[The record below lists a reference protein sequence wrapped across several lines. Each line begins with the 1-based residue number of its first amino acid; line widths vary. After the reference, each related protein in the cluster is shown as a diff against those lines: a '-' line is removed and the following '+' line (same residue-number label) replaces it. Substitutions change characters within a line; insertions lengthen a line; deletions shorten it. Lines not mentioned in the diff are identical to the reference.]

1 MRFLTMALATTTQP
15 KTKVTPEEKI
25 CNEVIKLLE
34 KGVQPWQKKWT
45 TSTSGSY
52 RNFITGHKYSGANVA
67 LLTMYECVYNYTSNL
82 YCGFAQA
89 RSKGWLVKKGSVA
102 SYIMHPKPVKYD
114 KLDKDGNPVKD
125 KDGKPI
131 IVQYMSFQCVPI
143 FNSDCLQGKDAQSQ
157 DALEQ
162 AIKAEQRNIKEN
174 INDIETR
181 KHKCF
186 TVLKDYI
193 DREEIEYREGGDR
206 AYYSPSSDLIGMPA
220 PKQFQDSDSFLA
232 TMAHECIHSTK
243 KPSRLDRSFGASR
256 FGNDAYARE
265 ELVAELGCLILTRS
279 LNVGSQIENH
289 ASYLNS
295 WLSGIKEDRS
305 YLFKSL
311 AYANKA
317 ANYIMNPELVG
328 KN

>member
-1 MRFLTMALATTTQP
+1 MALATTTKP
-15 KTKVTPEEKI
+15 KAKKQTPEEKI

-34 KGVQPWQKKWT
+34 KGVHPWQKKWT

-67 LLTMYECVYNYTSNL
+67 LLTMYECVYGYTSNL

-131 IVQYMSFQCVPI
+131 VVQYMSFQCVPI
-143 FNSDCLQGKDAQSQ
+143 FNSDCLQGKDAKSQ
-157 DALEQ
+157 DALDQ

-186 TVLKDYI
+186 TVLKNYI
-193 DREEIEYREGGDR
+193 DREEIEYREGGDQ
-206 AYYSPSSDLIGMPA
+206 AY
-220 PKQFQDSDSFLA
+220 
-232 TMAHECIHSTK
+232 
-243 KPSRLDRSFGASR
+243 
-256 FGNDAYARE
+256 
-265 ELVAELGCLILTRS
+265 
-279 LNVGSQIENH
+279 
-289 ASYLNS
+289 
-295 WLSGIKEDRS
+295 
-305 YLFKSL
+305 
-311 AYANKA
+311 
-317 ANYIMNPELVG
+317 
-328 KN
+328 